1 MCRGVQLG
9 YYSVCA
15 QSVEHTRLRQ
25 ETARVSVT
33 GDDAC
38 ESEEDYSGHLE
49 RSSTVLR
56 DKRPV
61 DWLPITAVAA
71 QEVRQSAE

>member
-1 MCRGVQLG
+1 M
-9 YYSVCA
+9 
-15 QSVEHTRLRQ
+15 
-25 ETARVSVT
+25 T

-38 ESEEDYSGHLE
+38 ESEDYSEDYSGHLE

-56 DKRPV
+56 DKRPI

-71 QEVRQSAE
+71 QEVRQGAE